1 MARFGERSSLL
12 LSSSRLRA
20 AFLGVEHFRDAEE
33 EDALALF
40 PEPLFSTSTWSL
52 LNAMTIERGG
62 NDTRGV

>member
-1 MARFGERSSLL
+1 MARFGECSSLL

-40 PEPLFSTSTWSL
+40 PEPLFSTST
-52 LNAMTIERGG
+52 
-62 NDTRGV
+62 